1 MNWIK
6 SVKEIIG
13 GIILAIAIP
22 ILIIFTMA
30 TMVVTTTFP
39 LMELSPNKI
48 LIGYFIGIAICILMI
63 LGAYFLLREKKE
75 EKPKRFKLRF
85 RYLWIVVLLY
95 NFGIHGAVGAYEFF
109 REYPLTFFF
118 VSFDIISAM
127 QIRYLSLV

>member
-30 TMVVTTTFP
+30 TMVVMTTFP

-48 LIGYFIGIAICILMI
+48 LG
-63 LGAYFLLREKKE
+63 
-75 EKPKRFKLRF
+75 
-85 RYLWIVVLLY
+85 
-95 NFGIHGAVGAYEFF
+95 
-109 REYPLTFFF
+109 
-118 VSFDIISAM
+118 
-127 QIRYLSLV
+127 SLPMKCC